1 MRLRLPVIHDVNYW
15 DLQYPRAV
23 VSLARELGESV
34 AGIDILP
41 FHTLGESKME
51 HLGRR
56 NFFKQFPNL
65 YEEDVAD
72 YVEIVREGGPWQI
85 TVGGMVGV
93 LKGQAT

>member
-1 MRLRLPVIHDVNYW
+1 
-15 DLQYPRAV
+15 
-23 VSLARELGESV
+23 
-34 AGIDILP
+34 
-41 FHTLGESKME
+41 ME

-72 YVEIVREGGPWQI
+72 YVEIVREGGPWQV